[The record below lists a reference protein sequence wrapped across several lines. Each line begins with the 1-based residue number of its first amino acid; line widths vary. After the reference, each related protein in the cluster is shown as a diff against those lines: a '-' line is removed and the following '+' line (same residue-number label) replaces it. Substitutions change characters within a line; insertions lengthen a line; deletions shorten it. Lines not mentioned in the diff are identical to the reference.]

1 MKNITKAFLF
11 LLSFSLFLP
20 SCQSV
25 DNHSGE
31 DVVEDIKIREI
42 SFKLLTDHVYLN
54 HNIMI
59 QDFKIL
65 PASAT
70 NKNVKWSLKDADM
83 GVFKNDFIYTTKAGD
98 TTVICEATDG
108 SNVKYELPV
117 HILPLEAPTS
127 MEVDSTI
134 YGCVGYEITP
144 EVNFTP
150 VFDTVDNSVNVEILT
165 PDQDIVEVQE
175 DGTLMAKNIGVVNA
189 KIASNSNPSLSKNI
203 IIDVGND
210 LLLKAE
216 PAASSQK
223 YYSFKNEYEGHTTV
237 GVVQHTST
245 IDDRYPSVSFTL
257 PKPLN
262 LAREK
267 IKLDILRISGS
278 SYAEVILFDTKGNM
292 IKQKYGGDYTLGAWK
307 TLTIGNDPNF
317 DLDVYSFNF
326 IVNTKKDGSSNV
338 TSFAIDNLVT
348 EETGPSEI
356 VIKEPEINIDLE
368 NKFTLRDNFVFLPTT
383 ATSCLYNLEI
393 ISGEENVEIIDNKY
407 LKGKKEGDATVRIIS
422 QYDETIFGDVTVH
435 VLKFVPHIHATYH
448 PAGGRI
454 EMRLPKPINMSELKG
469 HALALDFKMTSNGVK
484 TFGFNYT
491 PPEAW
496 RNISNNIIIGNYN
509 GNVVCNMGVIVTDK
523 YDGWYTL
530 IINEYY
536 LHGDGKNVAEIVEL
550 VYAPEKDQTANGYID
565 WTTLRVVDQ
574 SFRIQK
580 NVETYN
586 KGEKAEHSAWDRFT
600 IEKLS
605 HGALAMDFKFQGEG
619 EFKFAI
625 NNFEKNVIEEVTI
638 SGSEDNLLASRGK
651 LEKGIDG
658 WMTYTINF
666 ADFNGDIDTTNQID
680 TFKSGEITFD
690 SVSIDWKAIR
700 LVPTYE

>member
-1 MKNITKAFLF
+1 MKNTSKIFLF

-31 DVVEDIKIREI
+31 DVVEDIKIKEI

-59 QDFKIL
+59 QDFQIL

-134 YGCVGYEITP
+134 YGCVGYEIKPDVT
-144 EVNFTP
+144 FTP
-150 VFDTVDNSVNVEILT
+150 SFDIVDNSVDVEILT
-165 PDQDIVEVQE
+165 PDQDVVEVQE

-203 IIDVGND
+203 VINVGND
-210 LLLKAE
+210 LLLKVE

-223 YYSFKNEYEGHTTV
+223 YYSFLNEYEGHTTV
-237 GVVQHTST
+237 GVIQHTST

-278 SYAEVILFDTKGNM
+278 RYAEVILFDALGNM
-292 IKQKYGGDYTLGAWK
+292 VKQKYGGDYTLGTWN

-326 IVNTKKDGSSNV
+326 IVNTKKDGSSNI

-393 ISGEENVEIIDNKY
+393 ISGKENVEVIDNKY
-407 LKGKKEGDATVRIIS
+407 LKGKKEGDATVRII
-422 QYDETIFGDVTVH
+422 
-435 VLKFVPHIHATYH
+435 
-448 PAGGRI
+448 
-454 EMRLPKPINMSELKG
+454 
-469 HALALDFKMTSNGVK
+469 
-484 TFGFNYT
+484 
-491 PPEAW
+491 
-496 RNISNNIIIGNYN
+496 
-509 GNVVCNMGVIVTDK
+509 
-523 YDGWYTL
+523 
-530 IINEYY
+530 
-536 LHGDGKNVAEIVEL
+536 
-550 VYAPEKDQTANGYID
+550 
-565 WTTLRVVDQ
+565 
-574 SFRIQK
+574 
-580 NVETYN
+580 
-586 KGEKAEHSAWDRFT
+586 
-600 IEKLS
+600 
-605 HGALAMDFKFQGEG
+605 
-619 EFKFAI
+619 
-625 NNFEKNVIEEVTI
+625 
-638 SGSEDNLLASRGK
+638 
-651 LEKGIDG
+651 
-658 WMTYTINF
+658 
-666 ADFNGDIDTTNQID
+666 
-680 TFKSGEITFD
+680 
-690 SVSIDWKAIR
+690 
-700 LVPTYE
+700 